1 MYLIESPLRVTSK
14 PMDVVLVSGASG
26 FIGAALVRTL
36 ARHYRVVGLD
46 VKAPVETG
54 FGEFVEID
62 LTWDQSVQSA
72 LLCVHAKYGSRIASV
87 VHLAAYF
94 DLSGKPNPKYEQVTV
109 RGTERLISAL
119 KRFDVEQFVFM
130 STMLVHSP
138 APRGTLIN
146 EDSPL
151 QARFPY
157 QTSKLETERLVRA
170 DHGDVPLV
178 IVRPAGVYD
187 DLGRS
192 TFLVHQIARI
202 YEKSL
207 LSHLY
212 PGDLNTGQPS
222 IHLEDLLDAI
232 LRIIERRADLPTQS
246 TFLLGE
252 PHTPSFGKLQQD
264 LGRWIHSEHWET
276 HRVSKELA
284 KVGTWLE
291 NEMLEEDSFVKPW
304 MIESAGDN
312 YELDISRA
320 RALLGWEPEHSLRAT
335 LPTIVKALKADPVSW
350 YRANKLNSAAIAG
363 REAMTERHGDGDA
376 RADAHLSGS
385 QPEVTR
391 DGRHAD
397 HESHQAMRTPESKSP
412 MHQMHLSTVWAHFT
426 VIALGAWLAASPL
439 VIAGFQSHSFSGT
452 ILQVTADRN
461 LAPPGLRSAWLAWSD
476 LLSGLAIM
484 VFGSLSL
491 SRRFAWAQWANTAV
505 GIWLLFSP
513 LVFWTPSAT
522 VYFNDTFV
530 GAFVIA
536 FAVLV
541 PMMHGMSLEA
551 MMDQSDLP
559 LGWSYCPSTYAQRLP
574 IIALGL
580 VGFLI
585 ARILTAY
592 QLGYLDHVWDP
603 FFATSS
609 AKNGTEFIITSN
621 ISRAWPIPDAGLG
634 AVSYLF
640 EVLMGA
646 MGDRRRW
653 RSMPWMVAMFGIVV
667 VPLGAVSITFI
678 IIQPIVIGTYCT
690 LCLTAALAML
700 VMIPWSLDE
709 LVAMGQYLVQ
719 AHRRGE
725 QVMRVFFVGGASPGS
740 GRDQHIDFGDSLANV
755 KDAASRGVTVPW
767 TLLATALL
775 GVWLMFTR
783 LIFDTE
789 PPMANSDYLVGALII
804 TVAVTAMAEVGRA
817 LRLINVAFGFWLIAA
832 PWILHGTSPLAAC
845 ASVAVGTAVAVLSL
859 PRGRRSSEH
868 YGSWDCF
875 IV

>member
-1 MYLIESPLRVTSK
+1 VSVFLRTS
-14 PMDVVLVSGASG
+14 
-26 FIGAALVRTL
+26 
-36 ARHYRVVGLD
+36 
-46 VKAPVETG
+46 
-54 FGEFVEID
+54 
-62 LTWDQSVQSA
+62 Q
-72 LLCVHAKYGSRIASV
+72 YGSRIASV

-94 DLSGKPNPKYEQVTV
+94 DLSGEPNPKYEQVTV
-109 RGTERLISAL
+109 RGTERLINAL
-119 KRFDVEQFVFM
+119 KTFDLEQFVFI
-130 STMLVHSP
+130 STMLVHSS

-157 QTSKLETERLVRA
+157 QTSKLQAERLVRA
-170 DHGDVPLV
+170 EHGGIPLV
-178 IVRPAGVYD
+178 IVRSPCVYD

-212 PGDLNTGQPS
+212 PGDLDTGHPRS
-222 IHLEDLLDAI
+222 SSKTSSMRSCASSRDAPTY
-232 LRIIERRADLPTQS
+232 LRSRR
-246 TFLLGE
+246 FWWE
-252 PHTPSFGKLQQD
+252 PHTPSFGELQQD

-284 KVGTWLE
+284 KVRTWLE
-291 NEMLEEDSFVKPW
+291 NEVLEEDSFVKPW
-304 MIESAGDN
+304 MIDSADDN

-320 RALLGWEPEHSLRAT
+320 RDLLGWELKHSLRAT

-350 YRANKLNSAAIAG
+350 YRANKLNAAAIAG

-385 QPEVTR
+385 QPELTR

-397 HESHQAMRTPESKSP
+397 HESHQAVRTPETKSP
-412 MHQMHLSTVWAHFT
+412 MHQMHLSMVWAHFT

-439 VIAGFQSHSFSGT
+439 VIGGFQSHSFSET

-461 LAPPGLRSAWLAWSD
+461 LAPPELRSAWLAWSD
-476 LLSGLAIM
+476 LLSGVAIM

-491 SRRFAWAQWANTAV
+491 SRRFARAQWANTVV

-513 LVFWTPSAT
+513 LVFWAPSAT

-541 PMMHGMSLEA
+541 PMMPGMSLEA

-559 LGWSYCPSTYAQRLP
+559 LGWSYCPSTYVQRLP

-585 ARILTAY
+585 ARMLTAY
-592 QLGYLDHVWDP
+592 QLGYIDHVWDP

-621 ISRAWPIPDAGLG
+621 ISKAWPIPDAGLG

-646 MGDRRRW
+646 MGDRRRWRW

-690 LCLTAALAML
+690 LCLVAALAML
-700 VMIPWSLDE
+700 IMIPLSLDE
-709 LVAMGQYLVQ
+709 LVAMAQYLVE

-725 QVMRVFFVGGASPGS
+725 QGMRVFFAGGASPGS
-740 GRDQHIDFGDSLANV
+740 GRDEHADFGDSLANV
-755 KDAASRGVTVPW
+755 KGAASRGVTVPW

-783 LIFDTE
+783 LILDTE
-789 PPMANSDYLVGALII
+789 PPMASSDYLVGALIS

-817 LRLINVAFGFWLIAA
+817 LRLINVAFGLWLIAA
-832 PWILHGTSPLAAC
+832 PWILHGTSPLAAW
-845 ASVAVGTAVAVLSL
+845 ASVAIGTAVAALSL

-868 YGSWDCF
+868 YGSWDCY